1 MSFIECIRER
11 FGNSAIKHCKEKG
24 CNLNLENI
32 RNHIILKGEKICRN
46 RKICDCIIFI
56 ERNGKIIVVIVELKS
71 RTVHVNEVVEKL
83 QNALQVASEILNSCN
98 SGNHKVEFI
107 LTILAKKWSSKESRE
122 YVLLIKKRK
131 AICGDKKN
139 CRISRGSCGTPLN
152 QILNNPKSPKI

>member
-1 MSFIECIRER
+1 MSFIECIREK

-83 QNALQVASEILNSCN
+83 QNASQVASQILNSCN
-98 SGNHKVEFI
+98 SGNYKVDFFPI
-107 LTILAKKWSSKESRE
+107 VLAKRWITIESKRLTDERIKFRNKN
-122 YVLLIKKRK
+122 YLILPK
-131 AICGDKKN
+131 
-139 CRISRGSCGTPLN
+139 SCGTPLH
-152 QILNNPKSPKI
+152 QILNNSKSPKI

>member
-11 FGNSAIKHCKEKG
+11 FGNSVIKHCKEKG

-71 RTVHVNEVVEKL
+71 RNFDVDEVVEKL
-83 QNALQVASEILNSCN
+83 QNASQVALKILNSCN
-98 SGNHKVEFI
+98 SGNYKIDFFPIV
-107 LTILAKKWSSKESRE
+107 LAKKWRNIESRRLTDE
-122 YVLLIKKRK
+122 RIKFRNRNYLILPK
-131 AICGDKKN
+131 
-139 CRISRGSCGTPLN
+139 SCGTPLN
-152 QILNNPKSPKI
+152 QVLNNS